1 MFTANIAFL
10 LPPLFFII
18 FLVLDGDGP
27 NDGEQLA
34 CCCGGAVHLCRHIW
48 GGFPRLSLII
58 VVVVVVALIVADKQ
72 FILFKTILHT
82 NAICDKKSEYFV
94 SYRYFNE
101 VVILV

>member
-1 MFTANIAFL
+1 M
-10 LPPLFFII
+10 
-18 FLVLDGDGP
+18 
-27 NDGEQLA
+27 
-34 CCCGGAVHLCRHIW
+34 
-48 GGFPRLSLII
+48 SLII

>member
-1 MFTANIAFL
+1 MIST
-10 LPPLFFII
+10 
-18 FLVLDGDGP
+18 
-27 NDGEQLA
+27 NDERYKHMNL
-34 CCCGGAVHLCRHIW
+34 
-48 GGFPRLSLII
+48 
-58 VVVVVVALIVADKQ
+58 VALIVADKQ